1 MGKIEM
7 ACSFMCSEI
16 YDALMR
22 CCWQILLVKPSST
35 NKQGLSQSLSY
46 SGSPVVQREN
56 LRPMDPG
63 EDEAAAKR
71 VDEVYQDLLSLYT
84 VQFISNK

>member
-1 MGKIEM
+1 M

-22 CCWQILLVKPSST
+22 CLLADIKPSST
-35 NKQGLSQSLSY
+35 TKQGLCQSLSY
-46 SGSPVVQREN
+46 SGSYKERN
-56 LRPMDPG
+56 LFFFLFIQGPLYGPPG

-71 VDEVYQDLLSLYT
+71 VRRGISRSIVSLYST
-84 VQFISNK
+84 VHLK